1 MSRRRPRLV
10 LVVFT
15 VAFPVEAHR
24 LVRDDVVVLLE
35 GAPNG
40 GGEPAGSGE
49 DMRKVHVLQVRLWI
63 APCVVC

>member
-15 VAFPVEAHR
+15 VVSSVGTHR
-24 LVRDDVVVLLE
+24 LVGDDVVVLLE
-35 GAPNG
+35 RVPNG

-49 DMRKVHVLQVRLWI
+49 DMRKVHVLQVCLGI
-63 APCVVC
+63 APCFVC